1 MAFSSNRYLTLTTLL
16 RHQTVELIFDSWSG
30 LRVPKEALRLV
41 KFPAQGTEEG
51 SGSQA
56 PEEKMGVYAL
66 TNGRS
71 EFKEAEII
79 HEGGDYYVVRPV
91 GSGRKVLRAGDTVIT
106 HGTGLQDG
114 LLIEG

>member
-1 MAFSSNRYLTLTTLL
+1 
-16 RHQTVELIFDSWSG
+16 
-30 LRVPKEALRLV
+30 
-41 KFPAQGTEEG
+41 
-51 SGSQA
+51 
-56 PEEKMGVYAL
+56 MGVYAL
-66 TNGRS
+66 THGRS